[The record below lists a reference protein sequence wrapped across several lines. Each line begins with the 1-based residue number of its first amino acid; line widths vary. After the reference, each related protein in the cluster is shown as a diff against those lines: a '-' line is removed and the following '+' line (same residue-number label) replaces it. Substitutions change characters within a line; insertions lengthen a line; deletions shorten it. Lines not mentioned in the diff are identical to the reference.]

1 MKFLAGLSNSI
12 EDFLNKLLDDN
23 EGIVELRRN
32 ELANDFNCSPS
43 QINYVLQ
50 TRFQPTM
57 GYYIE
62 SRRGGGG
69 YIKIERV
76 EIEVHDGFLE
86 ELLDSIGD
94 SITLNASEQIID
106 ILSTYSIIDK
116 KEENLL
122 KAAMEERALD
132 IKGQDR
138 NVLRATL
145 LRNMLLA
152 VFKEIDY
159 EE

>member
-1 MKFLAGLSNSI
+1 MK
-12 EDFLNKLLDDN
+12 
-23 EGIVELRRN
+23 N
-32 ELANDFNCSPS
+32 ELVIVLDFGGQYNQLVARRVREC
-43 QINYVLQ
+43 YV
-50 TRFQPTM
+50 
-57 GYYIE
+57 YC
-62 SRRGGGG
+62 
-69 YIKIERV
+69 
-76 EIEVHDGFLE
+76 
-86 ELLDSIGD
+86 
-94 SITLNASEQIID
+94 EQIID
-106 ILSTYSIIDK
+106 VLSSYSIIDK

-132 IKGQDR
+132 IKGQGR

>member
-1 MKFLAGLSNSI
+1 
-12 EDFLNKLLDDN
+12 
-23 EGIVELRRN
+23 
-32 ELANDFNCSPS
+32 
-43 QINYVLQ
+43 
-50 TRFQPTM
+50 M

-76 EIEVHDGFLE
+76 EIHVHNGFFE

-106 ILSTYSIIDK
+106 MLSSYSIIDK

-122 KAAMEERALD
+122 KAAIEERALD

>member
-1 MKFLAGLSNSI
+1 MLSS
-12 EDFLNKLLDDN
+12 
-23 EGIVELRRN
+23 
-32 ELANDFNCSPS
+32 
-43 QINYVLQ
+43 
-50 TRFQPTM
+50 
-57 GYYIE
+57 
-62 SRRGGGG
+62 
-69 YIKIERV
+69 
-76 EIEVHDGFLE
+76 
-86 ELLDSIGD
+86 
-94 SITLNASEQIID
+94 
-106 ILSTYSIIDK
+106 YSIIDK

-122 KAAMEERALD
+122 KAAIEERALD